1 MVVSAFNRP
10 DPDSE
15 FTVMWVSDKRLTP
28 PLEPPKGQATKNRP
42 FFDWVT
48 TRTLRSA
55 ADLLGRD
62 HFDAILIQL
71 PFAAEMQ
78 AVAELKAG
86 SSSLPILVL
95 LESDDSELSRQ
106 AYLQGADA
114 VMLLSDPALNRLLP
128 EFLAAAAHRRRAGG
142 HRQMQSQAVQS
153 KPVQT
158 EMSELLEAMPLPSV
172 VVDMHGQVLH
182 ANAAAQHEFHTDA
195 QGFGATRLK
204 SLPAPGSSAEQVIE
218 VPGGSF
224 KCHLFVREISWRGDR
239 SLLLNL
245 LNLTGIPTKTE
256 FEQRERQLREYE
268 LRFSGL
274 TELVK
279 DAVVLFDRKGKAF
292 YHSPQF
298 QRLYPGSESSLVQPQ
313 DLLQPADG
321 AKLSAEIARMLEGKS
336 RHLVR
341 LEVRTKPLRGRQRW
355 VEVEL
360 SDYGQSGSGIGAVMM
375 LQRDITE
382 LHESQSQYQL
392 LAENLDDLVILTTP
406 DGTVLY
412 DSPSVVRLVGVDRPG
427 RNIFGRSSLTHP
439 DDRDRTALGFQTALT
454 SKKSVRMDYRV
465 QLPTGEIRWFE
476 ANARLISDEYSHDRM
491 LLVLR
496 DITARKALQDQLAAS
511 ERLFRTVVENNGDLI
526 QLVDSRGHLVYASP
540 AYYRYF
546 QTAPETV
553 LGKPV
558 GGHIHPADRERLAG
572 LIRRG
577 LAGEAMESKHRLVLA
592 DGSIRWIHGRGYPLF
607 DANGKP
613 DGGVILNT
621 DITDI
626 MEQSAEAISRAR
638 FGQQTRVAAL
648 LDLSQALVYEA
659 DPDGVLVY
667 VNTQFCEFLGRSRE
681 ALLGR
686 PLVEFVDASQREFV
700 LGRIREQAS
709 GVSPLFSI
717 TERQFITADDR
728 RVWLRG
734 SGVVLHDE
742 QGKVSGI
749 LAIGHDTTERLAQ
762 ELQLRRALDSAREA
776 EQAKSDFL
784 AVASHELR
792 TPLNAMVGTLY
803 QLGEGPLAQPQ
814 AERLERLQR
823 SAARL
828 KALLDDILD
837 LTRLESSQVPLLSER
852 FSLAA
857 LGQEVRSMFSDQASA
872 KGLELDVWVQQPQEV
887 LLGDELRLGQAL
899 INLVGNAI
907 KFTERGA
914 VRVRLSG
921 EPLDDA
927 HIELRIEVQDSG
939 PGLSAEQRAGL
950 FRPFAQADR
959 RQSARLG
966 GTGLGLAI
974 VRRIA
979 QAMDGEVGVESEL
992 GAGST
997 FWMTA
1002 RLARDSAATDASTL
1016 MPDAAHGDGSA
1027 QSGLPEPELTG
1038 QQAKER
1044 LASQFSGSSVLLVED
1059 DAITQLVMTD
1069 LLEMAGLTVTVVDD
1083 GVPAL
1088 QRMRSGL
1095 APALI
1100 LMDMQMLEM
1109 DGVQATRE
1117 IRALPG
1123 GEQWPIIGMSANAYE
1138 SDQRA
1143 CLEAGMTHFMA
1154 KPIDPDALYRL
1165 LLRVLQG

>member
-1 MVVSAFNRP
+1 MVVSALPRP

-15 FTVMWVSDKRLTP
+15 FTVMWVSDKRLMP
-28 PLEPPKGQATKNRP
+28 PLEPHRGQATKSQP

-55 ADLLGRD
+55 ADLLTRD

-71 PFAAEMQ
+71 PFAGEVQ

-86 SSSLPILVL
+86 SPGLPILVL
-95 LESDDSELSRQ
+95 LESGDSELSQQ
-106 AYLQGADA
+106 AYRQGADA
-114 VMLLSDPALNRLLP
+114 VMLQSDPALDRLLP
-128 EFLAAAAHRRRAGG
+128 EFLVAAAHRRRADG

-153 KPVQT
+153 TSTQT

-172 VVDMHGQVLH
+172 VVDLQGQVLH
-182 ANAAAQHEFHTDA
+182 ANGAAQREFHTDA
-195 QGFGATRLK
+195 QGFGAVRLK
-204 SLPAPGSSAEQVIE
+204 SLPAPGGSAEQVIE
-218 VPGGSF
+218 LPGGSF
-224 KCHLFVREISWRGDR
+224 TCRLFAREISWRGTR
-239 SLLLNL
+239 ALLLNL
-245 LNLTGIPTKTE
+245 LNLAGIPTKKE
-256 FEQRERQLREYE
+256 LEEREQRVREYE

-279 DAVVLFDRKGKAF
+279 DAVVLFDRKGKAI
-292 YHSPQF
+292 YRSPQF
-298 QRLYPGSESSLVQPQ
+298 NRLYPGPESTLAQPQ
-313 DLLQPADG
+313 DLLEPDDG

-341 LEVRTKPLRGRQRW
+341 LELRTKPLRGRQRW

-360 SDYGQSGSGIGAVMM
+360 SDYGLGGAGIGAVMM
-375 LQRDITE
+375 LQRDISE
-382 LHESQSQYQL
+382 LRETRDHYQL
-392 LAENLDDLVILTTP
+392 LAENLDDLVIVTTP

-412 DSPSVVRLVGVDRPG
+412 DSPSMIRLFGERPG
-427 RNIFGRSSLTHP
+427 RNLLVQSALTHP
-439 DDRDRTALGFQTALT
+439 DDRDKVALT
-454 SKKSVRMDYRV
+454 FRSALNAKESVRLDLRFQMPGG
-465 QLPTGEIRWFE
+465 QIRWFDASLRMIADE
-476 ANARLISDEYSHDRM
+476 NDHGRILI
-491 LLVLR
+491 VLR
-496 DITARKALQDQLAAS
+496 DITARKALEERLAAS
-511 ERLFRTVVENNGDLI
+511 ERLFRTMVEVNGDLI
-526 QLVDSRGHLVYASP
+526 QVVDSQGHLVYASP
-540 AYYRYF
+540 THYRYF
-546 QTAPETV
+546 QTVPGTT
-553 LGKPV
+553 LGKPI
-558 GGHIHPADRERLAG
+558 GGHVHPEDRERVFDL
-572 LIRRG
+572 LRRG
-577 LAGEAMESKHRLVLA
+577 LSGEAMESKHRLVLA
-592 DGSIRWIHGRGYPLF
+592 DGSIRWVHLRGYPLF

-613 DGGVILNT
+613 DGGLAVNT

-626 MEQSAEAISRAR
+626 VEQSDEAISRAR

-686 PLVEFVDASQREFV
+686 PVVEFIDASQRELV
-700 LGRIREQAS
+700 RRRIREQAS
-709 GVSPLFSI
+709 GVLPLFSI
-717 TERQFITADDR
+717 TERQYVTADDR

-742 QGKVSGI
+742 QGKVSGT
-749 LAIGHDTTERLAQ
+749 LVIGHDTTERLAQ
-762 ELQLRRALDSAREA
+762 ELQLRHALDSAREA

-803 QLGEGPLAQPQ
+803 QLGQGPLAQAQ
-814 AERLERLQR
+814 AERLQRLQR

-837 LTRLESSQVPLLSER
+837 LSRLESSQVPLLSER
-852 FSLAA
+852 FSLATLA
-857 LGQEVRSMFSDQASA
+857 QEVRSMFSDQASA
-872 KGLELDVWVQQPQEV
+872 KGLELDVWVQQSQEV

-979 QAMDGEVGVESEL
+979 QAMDGEVGVESEP

-1002 RLARDSAATDASTL
+1002 RLARDSAATNASTV

-1027 QSGLPEPELTG
+1027 QSGSSEPELTG

-1044 LASQFSGSSVLLVED
+1044 LASRFSGSSVLLVED
-1059 DAITQLVMTD
+1059 EAITQLVMTE

-1109 DGVQATRE
+1109 DGVQTTRE

-1123 GEQWPIIGMSANAYE
+1123 GEHWPIIGMSANAYE
-1138 SDQRA
+1138 SDRRA
-1143 CLEAGMTHFMA
+1143 CLEAGMNHFMA